1 MASLKRELP
10 ELTVVMIAHRLGSVK
25 DCDSIHLMQDGK
37 VAQSGTYDE
46 LYASSQRFQKMV
58 DAGE

>member
-1 MASLKRELP
+1 M
-10 ELTVVMIAHRLGSVK
+10 VMIAHRLGSVK